1 MTESNTGLTNNK
13 AEIAEYYNSQGVID
27 QNSSQDDDISE
38 ADLIISVST
47 GIAIRYIIITLLI
60 SLTIAAVS
68 YVIIKK
74 VIKENTTI

>member
-13 AEIAEYYNSQGVID
+13 AEIAEYYNVQGVID
-27 QNSSQDDDISE
+27 ENSSQDDDISG

-47 GIAIRYIIITLLI
+47 GAAIRYIIITILL
-60 SLTIAAVS
+60 SLAITAVS

-74 VIKENTTI
+74 VLKDNATI